1 MWLYAQVSAVSRTP
15 FRSTDGLPP
24 VSIVR
29 QQSSPLR
36 VLLHNMMHS
45 SDNLY
50 AECILSA
57 LGAKVRNSFDLT
69 PPGG

>member
-1 MWLYAQVSAVSRTP
+1 
-15 FRSTDGLPP
+15 
-24 VSIVR
+24 VR

-57 LGAKVRNSFDLT
+57 LGAKVRTYHHTRVSRRSPHSVRHAVRLSECPN
-69 PPGG
+69 